1 MDLGLS
7 GKVAIVTG
15 GSRGLGKAS
24 ALALA
29 AEGAGGPASQFE
41 TTDVAAWKSA
51 LDLSL
56 LSTIYL
62 CRAVVPV
69 MKRQGSGR
77 IVAIDPKTLDR
88 SDPDGTLG

>member
-29 AEGAGGPASQFE
+29 AEGAGGPPASQFE
-41 TTDVAAWKSA
+41 TTD
-51 LDLSL
+51 
-56 LSTIYL
+56 
-62 CRAVVPV
+62 
-69 MKRQGSGR
+69 
-77 IVAIDPKTLDR
+77 VAIDPKTLDR
-88 SDPDGTLG
+88 SDPDGALGRAE